1 MDPSVVQWR
10 RQEATKRLMRL
21 LQLDPTN
28 ERALFNLGML
38 AMDNG
43 DMAASEQH
51 FKVFPPLS
59 TTELTGFFIIPLSIR
74 PGFGAVETKFPLGP
88 VQLGPV
94 AVGHWP
100 AARGCSVLE
109 AAGSLSHGPHQR
121 PYSPR

>member
-1 MDPSVVQWR
+1 MDGEADNFMDPSVIQWR

-51 FKVFPPLS
+51 FKVFTAS
-59 TTELTGFFIIPLSIR
+59 NYGT
-74 PGFGAVETKFPLGP
+74 
-88 VQLGPV
+88 
-94 AVGHWP
+94 
-100 AARGCSVLE
+100 
-109 AAGSLSHGPHQR
+109 
-121 PYSPR
+121 